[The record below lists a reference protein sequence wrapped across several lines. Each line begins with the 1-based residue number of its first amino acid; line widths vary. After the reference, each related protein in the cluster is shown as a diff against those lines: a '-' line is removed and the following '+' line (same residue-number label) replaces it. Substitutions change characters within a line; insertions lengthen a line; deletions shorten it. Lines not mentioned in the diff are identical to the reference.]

1 MNPIIDPTKNEKQAT
16 QVKPTKPATRHKE
29 RRRKGTTL
37 PPEVRDLEKL
47 IDAFADEFSFAP
59 TEVGKLKT
67 KMAQVIEAWRKAEAR
82 HRDEHLQVRSK
93 LGGFFKGRIEYWI
106 NASDDEEM
114 KAFFRQVWGRE

>member
-1 MNPIIDPTKNEKQAT
+1 MIPTTDPIKNEKHETPA
-16 QVKPTKPATRHKE
+16 KPAKPAAKHKE

-67 KMAQVIEAWRKAEAR
+67 KMALVIEAWRKAEAR
-82 HRDEHLQVRSK
+82 HREEHLQVRSK

-106 NASDDEEM
+106 NASEDAEM